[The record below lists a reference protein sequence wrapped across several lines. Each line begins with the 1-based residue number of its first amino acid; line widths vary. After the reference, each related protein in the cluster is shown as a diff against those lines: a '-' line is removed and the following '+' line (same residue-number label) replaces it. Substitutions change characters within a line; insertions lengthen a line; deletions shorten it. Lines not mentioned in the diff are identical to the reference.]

1 MAVDFA
7 VGALVLVGAL
17 LHASWNAMVK
27 AGDDRLIALAAVFL
41 SSGLAGLVALP
52 FVPVPAAAAW
62 PWLGLSIVIHIFYVA
77 GLVGAYTHGELGRV
91 YPIARGCGP
100 LLVALVAGRLVGEHL
115 SPVQAAG
122 LLLVS
127 AGILGLALEPG
138 SFGVGRRG
146 TLWALFTGATIAGY
160 TVSDGMGARLSG
172 DALGYIAWLFAAQIP
187 VIPVYAWITRR
198 AAVRAYLASGAW
210 KRGAGGGMVALGSY
224 GIAIWA
230 MSVAPMAMVAALR
243 ETSVL
248 FAALIGTF
256 LLGESMGRWRIAA
269 AIVVVAGQVLMNLGR
284 G

>member
-1 MAVDFA
+1 MTLDLA
-7 VGALVLVGAL
+7 VGALVLVGAF
-17 LHASWNAMVK
+17 LHAGWNAMVK

-41 SSGLAGLVALP
+41 SSGIAGLLAVP

-62 PWLGLSIVIHIFYVA
+62 PWLALSIVIHIFYVA
-77 GLVGAYTHGELGRV
+77 GLVGAYSHGDLSRV

-115 SPVQAAG
+115 TLVQAAG
-122 LLLVS
+122 LVLVS
-127 AGILGLALEPG
+127 VGIVGLALEPG

-172 DALGYIAWLFAAQIP
+172 DALGYTAWLFAAQIP
-187 VIPVYAWITRR
+187 VIPVYAWLSRPE
-198 AAVRAYLASGAW
+198 AVRAYLASGAW
-210 KRGAGGGMVALGSY
+210 KRGAGGGMVALASY

-230 MSVAPMAMVAALR
+230 MSVAPMALVAALR

-248 FAALIGTF
+248 FAALIGTL
-256 LLGESMGRWRIAA
+256 LLGEGMGRWRIAA
-269 AIVVVAGQVLMNLGR
+269 ALLVVAGQILMNIGP